1 MHLTELFCHV
11 DDFWKLFAPDWQ
23 HKQLTS
29 GTRQRQRAGEL
40 CESEIMTLLIH
51 FHQASY
57 RNFKAYYTRYIQV
70 HLQWEFPYLVS
81 YSRFVQLTPRV
92 LVVLGAYL
100 HYCFGRCTGI
110 SLIDATP
117 LAVCHNRRIS
127 QHKTLAGLAQ
137 RGKNAV
143 DGFLDFKLHLVVNDR
158 GNCWPAA
165 WPLATAMI
173 AAPFPSWSGGCLA
186 SCWATKATCRSPC
199 SSNFG
204 GRGCSW

>member
-137 RGKNAV
+137 FGFQLGLMPCADERRLSIATLLGTPLVQQPSGNAQV
-143 DGFLDFKLHLVVNDR
+143 EFYLPHAL
-158 GNCWPAA
+158 AA
-165 WPLATAMI
+165 
-173 AAPFPSWSGGCLA
+173 G
-186 SCWATKATCRSPC
+186 
-199 SSNFG
+199 
-204 GRGCSW
+204 